1 MLAGDPAWTLQCT
14 NPDIQQHM
22 SWVVAGR
29 SALQAI
35 PIHPSAPAPRM
46 GRVHESD
53 GEMDWSAP
61 PVWGAAAPAPPG
73 LGGDGQGPA
82 TTPPGWETP
91 TTTPASSGWGDWE
104 TPTTTPISVPAPVSA
119 PVLYQTPSQNKVLPK
134 VHVFVDEYGDRNFKD
149 NRESEWF
156 TMTALMV
163 EHEHVNHMRAAVAG
177 LRSVYRIPVGNK
189 LHWVDHF
196 KAKQEARRF
205 TALHLLTSIPNIRL
219 VNVLL
224 HKPSVGSA
232 AHMRNEQARSY
243 HLMTQYLMER
253 IARAAAAWPGGPR
266 LAKVSLGVVGGVDHR
281 DTMTQLHAA
290 ALGSDSRTP
299 FGNLLWPFRWSDSAK
314 LDGLQAADIFSGFL
328 TAGLVSGDGR
338 YYARVLKL
346 VSTDPRGNHL
356 GEGMKIFPNSA
367 IPLVTESAWW
377 RTCPGARY
385 WVQGEGHRIVPEPN

>member
-1 MLAGDPAWTLQCT
+1 
-14 NPDIQQHM
+14 
-22 SWVVAGR
+22 
-29 SALQAI
+29 
-35 PIHPSAPAPRM
+35 
-46 GRVHESD
+46 
-53 GEMDWSAP
+53 
-61 PVWGAAAPAPPG
+61 
-73 LGGDGQGPA
+73 
-82 TTPPGWETP
+82 
-91 TTTPASSGWGDWE
+91 
-104 TPTTTPISVPAPVSA
+104 
-119 PVLYQTPSQNKVLPK
+119 LYETPSQNKVLPK

-156 TMTALMV
+156 TMTALLV
-163 EHEHVNHMRAAVAG
+163 EQEHVDHMRAAVAG
-177 LRSVYRIPVGNK
+177 LRSVYKIPAGNK

-224 HKPSVGSA
+224 HKPSVGLG

-243 HLMTQYLMER
+243 HLMTLYLMER

-266 LAKVSLGVVGGVDHR
+266 LAKVSLGVVGGVDHH

-290 ALGSDSRTP
+290 ALRSDPRTP
-299 FGNLLWPFRWSDSAK
+299 FGNLLWPFKWFDSAK

-338 YYARVLKL
+338 YYSRVLKL
-346 VSTDPRGNHL
+346 VCTDPRGNHL
-356 GEGMKIFPNSA
+356 GEGMKIFPNHA
-367 IPLVTESAWW
+367 IPLVTGSTWW

-385 WVQGEGHRIVPEPN
+385 WVQGELGARTVPEHN